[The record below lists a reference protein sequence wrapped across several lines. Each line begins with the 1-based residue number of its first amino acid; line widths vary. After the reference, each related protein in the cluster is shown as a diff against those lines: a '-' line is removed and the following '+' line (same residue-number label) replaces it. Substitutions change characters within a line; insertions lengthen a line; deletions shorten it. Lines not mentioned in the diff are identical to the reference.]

1 MSGGHYNY
9 TYNTIEYTYEGEM
22 ENLLLER
29 LLKDFC
35 KLLRSLEWYKSGD
48 TSREDYHKDVDDFI
62 DKWIKSENAKYIK
75 DTSEIIEKFENL
87 ISDIKLMHCSE

>member
-35 KLLRSLEWYKSGD
+35 KLLKSLEWYKSGD
-48 TSREDYHKDVDDFI
+48 TGREDYHKDVDDFI
-62 DKWIKSENAKYIK
+62 AKWIKSENAKYIK

>member
-48 TSREDYHKDVDDFI
+48 TGREDYHKDVDDFI
-62 DKWIKSENAKYIK
+62 AKWIKSENAKYIK

>member
-48 TSREDYHKDVDDFI
+48 TCREDYHKDVDDFI
-62 DKWIKSENAKYIK
+62 AKWIKSENAKYIK